1 MDIDNK
7 LREIL
12 RNGAFGHYIEDDKGD
27 FCPLD
32 WSGSSDGY
40 FDTYIARIKQA
51 FADEGWSD
59 TNLYT
64 KDKLARFLK
73 SENMMTGQEWY
84 NRFKKELQ
92 ELYSDDP
99 FFPLPDDSI
108 DELTFGESLDA
119 ARKAG
124 GIQ

>member
-1 MDIDNK
+1 VDIDEK

-12 RNGAFGHYIEDDKGD
+12 RNGAFGHYIKDDEGNL
-27 FCPLD
+27 CPLD

-84 NRFKKELQ
+84 ERFVKEYEQ
-92 ELYSDDP
+92 TKE
-99 FFPLPDDSI
+99 
-108 DELTFGESLDA
+108 FGEVGGPAYSSPSDVLTA
-119 ARKAG
+119 AKKAS